1 MSENLVGFIL
11 SGLVFTFIEYR
22 ISIQI
27 PHPHTRRSI
36 SLSLSLS
43 HSFAGFSLPCLSFQL
58 HKNQRL
64 TQLSALLKL

>member
-27 PHPHTRRSI
+27 KFLFKNPPPTHPQIYISVIIFITLFRR
-36 SLSLSLS
+36 L
-43 HSFAGFSLPCLSFQL
+43 
-58 HKNQRL
+58 
-64 TQLSALLKL
+64 